1 MIFCLFLLT
10 GVSSVTEM
18 IRRLTEEDMF
28 GLYADEL
35 FTNIIN
41 IIISC
46 FVFASFVCKPKV
58 LKMLKSEYPFLS
70 SVISA
75 WERIA
80 PCRIFRNED
89 NLSSATVTTELLP
102 VHNRWRRLG
111 DEPSSNILEA
121 SYILKKWITF
131 LTVPQWWPM
140 MTMMTTTFR
149 IETVYN

>member
-18 IRRLTEEDMF
+18 IRRLTDRQLF
-28 GLYADEL
+28 GIYADEL
-35 FTNIIN
+35 LTNIIN

-80 PCRIFRNED
+80 SCRVFRNGE
-89 NLSSATVTTELLP
+89 NISSGTHLLP
-102 VHNRWRRLG
+102 VQNR
-111 DEPSSNILEA
+111 
-121 SYILKKWITF
+121 
-131 LTVPQWWPM
+131 
-140 MTMMTTTFR
+140 
-149 IETVYN
+149 